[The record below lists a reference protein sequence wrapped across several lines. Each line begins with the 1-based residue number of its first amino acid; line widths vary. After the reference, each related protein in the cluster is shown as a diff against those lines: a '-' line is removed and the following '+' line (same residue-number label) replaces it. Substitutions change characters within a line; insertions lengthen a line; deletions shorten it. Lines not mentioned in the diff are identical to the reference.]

1 VTITR
6 ASRRLILAAGL
17 VLYATAPA
25 SAAEAVPVPGAC
37 ADGPLRL
44 TVVNYSRADP
54 LSLAASTR
62 EAAAIWAAAGLEL
75 TWLPMGDAERLP
87 SGRVVFVAIRP
98 ALAPV
103 RRDTVAADVR
113 RRIALGRVLFAED
126 GRPGNFIEVA
136 FDAVQAA
143 VARALRMAT
152 PAAGLPPMGLRLL
165 VGRALGRVIA
175 HEVGHWLLG
184 SGHAS
189 DGLMKP
195 GLGGFDLVDAL
206 PPRLPRRW
214 GVAGE
219 ARSLTTASR
228 CELEPHA
235 P

>member
-1 VTITR
+1 VKITHT
-6 ASRRLILAAGL
+6 SRRLLLAAGL
-17 VLYATAPA
+17 VLHSSAHA
-25 SAAEAVPVPGAC
+25 SAAEAVPVPSAC
-37 ADGPLRL
+37 ADGPLHL
-44 TVVNYSRADP
+44 TVVNYSRAD
-54 LSLAASTR
+54 AASLDAAAR
-62 EAAAIWAAAGLEL
+62 EAAAIWAAAGLQL
-75 TWLPMGDAERLP
+75 NWLSIRDAERLP

-113 RRIALGRVLFAED
+113 RRIALGRVLFAEG

-143 VARALRMAT
+143 VARASHLVT
-152 PAAGLPPMGLRLL
+152 PAAGLPSMGLRLL
-165 VGRALGRVIA
+165 MGRALGRVIA

-195 GLGGFDLVDAL
+195 RLGGFDLVDAL
-206 PPRLPRRW
+206 PPPLPRRW
-214 GVAGE
+214 SVAGE

>member
-6 ASRRLILAAGL
+6 TSRRLILAAGL
-17 VLYATAPA
+17 VLHASAHA

-37 ADGPLRL
+37 TDGPLRL
-44 TVVNYSRADP
+44 TVVNYSRAEA
-54 LSLAASTR
+54 LSVATATR
-62 EAAAIWAAAGLEL
+62 EAAAIWAAAGLQL
-75 TWLPMGDAERLP
+75 SWITIGDAERLP

-103 RRDTVAADVR
+103 RPDAVVADVR

-143 VARALRMAT
+143 VARASRMAT
-152 PAAGLPPMGLRLL
+152 PVAGLPSMGLRLL
-165 VGRALGRVIA
+165 TGRALGRVIA

-195 GLGGFDLVDAL
+195 RLGGFDLVDAL

-214 GVAGE
+214 SVAGE
-219 ARSLTTASR
+219 ARPLITASR